1 MNRNRYTKAVQ
12 NGLVCFLTVLVLVA
26 LAGWVLLGV
35 TAIATMTGIPGWV
48 WALLSIVSGLAGI
61 AAEISGGNR

>member
-35 TAIATMTGIPGWV
+35 TAIATMTGIPEWV
-48 WALLSIVSGLAGI
+48 WALLAIVAGLAGI
-61 AAEISGGNR
+61 AAEQRSDDR

>member
-1 MNRNRYTKAVQ
+1 MNRTRYTKAVQ

-35 TAIATMTGIPGWV
+35 TAIATMTGIPEWV
-48 WALLSIVSGLAGI
+48 WALLAIVAGLAGI
-61 AAEISGGNR
+61 AAEQRSDDR

>member
-1 MNRNRYTKAVQ
+1 MKKYTKAVQ
-12 NGLVCFLTVLVLVA
+12 NGIVCFLTVLVLVA

-48 WALLSIVSGLAGI
+48 WALLAIVAGLAGI
-61 AAEISGGNR
+61 AAEQRSDDR

>member
-1 MNRNRYTKAVQ
+1 MNKYTKAVQ
-12 NGLVCFLTVLVLVA
+12 RGIACFLTVMVLVA

-48 WALLSIVSGLAGI
+48 WALLAIVAGLAGI
-61 AAEISGGNR
+61 AAEQRGDDR

>member
-26 LAGWVLLGV
+26 LA
-35 TAIATMTGIPGWV
+35 
-48 WALLSIVSGLAGI
+48 IVAGLAGI
-61 AAEISGGNR
+61 VAEQRSDDR